1 MSRPLRIQYP
11 DAWYHVMNRARRG
24 QDLYPAKEDMG
35 IFLDLLKET
44 ATMFNLRVSAY
55 CLMPTHYHLL
65 VQTPDA
71 NLARCMRHL
80 NGVYT
85 QRYNVRNKCDGTL
98 FRGRYKSILVDAD
111 SYLLELV
118 RYIHRNPIRAGLVL
132 KLDAYAW
139 SSHRGY
145 ISRAP
150 EWDWLHKDF
159 VLEMLARYRTFQ
171 IRKYRQFVEKQDAEQ
186 LISFFEKA
194 KMPSMLGGRKYIKWV
209 KATFYQGKVDRDIP
223 QTQHLAPGREL
234 VIDAVCHFYGVSE
247 HTLTAVRRGI
257 ENEPRDMAIY
267 LLRTLC
273 GEPLMQTGPGFGMTR
288 YSSVSSAVERIKKR
302 LLNDRS
308 LRHNLDNVLRIIQ
321 KGQTET

>member
-1 MSRPLRIQYP
+1 
-11 DAWYHVMNRARRG
+11 MNRARRG

-35 IFLDLLKET
+35 TFLDLLKET
-44 ATMFNLRVSAY
+44 ATMFNLKVSAY

-118 RYIHRNPIRAGLVL
+118 RYIHRNPLRAGLVSRIDHYL
-132 KLDAYAW
+132 W
-139 SSHRGY
+139 SSHKGY
-145 ISRAP
+145 LSDSSKW
-150 EWDWLHKDF
+150 EWLHKDF
-159 VLEMLARYRTFQ
+159 VLKMLAQYRAVQ

-186 LISFFEKA
+186 LVSFFEKA
-194 KMPSMLGGRKYIKWV
+194 NLPSMLGGKKFIKWV
-209 KATFYQGKVDRDIP
+209 KATFFQGKVDRDIP
-223 QTQHLAPGREL
+223 QTQHLAPDRDL
-234 VIDAVCHFYGVSE
+234 IIHTICDLYGV
-247 HTLTAVRRGI
+247 TKNQLTAVRRGI

-267 LLRTLC
+267 LLRMLC
-273 GEPLMQTGPGFGMTR
+273 GEALMQIGPGFGMTR
-288 YSSVSSAVERIKKR
+288 YSSVSSAVERIRRRQQNDSQLSKK
-302 LLNDRS
+302 LE
-308 LRHNLDNVLRIIQ
+308 NVLRMIQ